1 MATNSDPV
9 VAVSFERYR
18 ATAAQR
24 RAHGGGTVTRFYV
37 YRRSEEGDASR
48 YAVVEGF
55 GRTPGERKTDAIRRY
70 EALPRVVTIPFAV
83 ERKSGLSDSLV
94 GDAQARMLGA
104 RHGCESLGRV
114 DRNGH
119 DGPFA
124 YRFRGPAAGLRALCH
139 EVAGSNPVEGD
150 RLFSMAKTEV
160 KRCPE

>member
-1 MATNSDPV
+1 MPAKSDPI

-24 RAHGGGTVTRFYV
+24 RAHGGSTVTRFYV
-37 YRRSEEGDASR
+37 YRRSEEGDAGR

-70 EALPRVVTIPFAV
+70 EALPRAVDLPFTV
-83 ERKSGLSDSLV
+83 EKKPGLSDSLV
-94 GDAQARMLGA
+94 GDAQARMFAA
-104 RHGCESLGRV
+104 RFGCESLGRR

-124 YRFRGPAAGLRALCH
+124 YRFRGTPSNLLALC
-139 EVAGSNPVEGD
+139 VAHAGDSAEGAY
-150 RLFSMAKTEV
+150 LFSTAKTEV
-160 KRCPE
+160 PSR